1 MSYYYNN
8 YGYYYLLRV
17 RREILLTHFVND
29 NSSQMLLD
37 SSEFS
42 QPLLRSRSPETVFA
56 VDDDNY
62 ESTGVMLKN
71 TDDQTRSPHTVRFHD
86 TVQVIAPSLRSTLS
100 SREIGVYVFGY
111 YGLYVV
117 S

>member
-1 MSYYYNN
+1 
-8 YGYYYLLRV
+8 
-17 RREILLTHFVND
+17 
-29 NSSQMLLD
+29 MLLD

-56 VDDDNY
+56 VDDDDY
-62 ESTGVMLKN
+62 ESTGIMLKN
-71 TDDQTRSPHTVRFHD
+71 ADNQTSPHTVRFHD

-111 YGLYVV
+111 YGLYVM